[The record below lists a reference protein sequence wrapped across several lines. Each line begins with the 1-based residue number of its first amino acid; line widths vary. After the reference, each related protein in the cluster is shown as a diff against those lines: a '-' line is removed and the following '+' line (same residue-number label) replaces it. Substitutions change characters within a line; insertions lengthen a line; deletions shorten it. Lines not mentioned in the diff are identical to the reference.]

1 MGIAFSK
8 NWWSRFSGSSPLSVM
23 VCESVRKE
31 EDVTLL
37 RSSWCQGG
45 MKLNQ
50 GSPPKYAGIGS

>member
-50 GSPPKYAGIGS
+50 ECHEALYEYL